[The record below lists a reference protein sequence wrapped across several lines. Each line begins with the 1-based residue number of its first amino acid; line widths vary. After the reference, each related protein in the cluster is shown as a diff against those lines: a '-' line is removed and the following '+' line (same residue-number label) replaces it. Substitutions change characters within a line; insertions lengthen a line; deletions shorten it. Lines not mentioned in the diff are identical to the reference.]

1 MICKKYENLTIIE
14 KVQMVGKLL
23 HAMQSSNELFDKAK
37 WIIEVAELQGMF
49 DKVTILPNDNKDY
62 YDEKDI

>member
-1 MICKKYENLTIIE
+1 
-14 KVQMVGKLL
+14 MVGKLL
-23 HAMQSSNELFDKAK
+23 HAMQSDNELFDKAK
-37 WIIEVAELQGMF
+37 WIIEVAELQGVF